1 MGPRTT
7 IKPDTIIEE
16 RAWPVRGMDPRLIA
30 ALTATLVE
38 YRSAVS
44 RSDEGRSPDDD
55 RSNWRV
61 VTRVTQLR

>member
-7 IKPDTIIEE
+7 KSDTLIET
-16 RAWPVRGMDPRLIA
+16 RTRPVKGTDPRLIA

-44 RSDEGRSPDDD
+44 QSNGGQSPDDA

-61 VTRVTQLR
+61 VTRVAQLR

>member
-1 MGPRTT
+1 MGPRT
-7 IKPDTIIEE
+7 ISKSDTKIETST
-16 RAWPVRGMDPRLIA
+16 WPVKGVDPRLIA

-44 RSDEGRSPDDD
+44 HSDEGRSPDDD
-55 RSNWRV
+55 RPNWRV

>member
-1 MGPRTT
+1 MGPRITS
-7 IKPDTIIEE
+7 KSDTKTETS
-16 RAWPVRGMDPRLIA
+16 AWPIKGVDPRLIA

-44 RSDEGRSPDDD
+44 HSDEGRSPDDD

>member
-7 IKPDTIIEE
+7 KSGTIVEA
-16 RAWPVRGMDPRLIA
+16 RAWAVKGADPRLIA

-44 RSDEGRSPDDD
+44 QSTGGQSPDDA

>member
-1 MGPRTT
+1 MGPRIISKQDTT
-7 IKPDTIIEE
+7 MEE
-16 RAWPVRGMDPRLIA
+16 RAWPLNGVDPRLIA

-38 YRSAVS
+38 YRTAVS
-44 RSDEGRSPDDD
+44 QSNEAQSPDDD